1 MKMTN
6 EKIYT
11 IAQQINK
18 ELADLTTYIPAKANF
33 LMQKNMNTIMEAAK
47 EIDNTKI
54 NIAKNYGTLN
64 EESQQYTIP
73 NDKMEVVNKELKD
86 LFSIEQDL
94 SISTVKIDDF
104 GNAEFTPQQMAAL
117 IFMIKEE

>member
-11 IAQQINK
+11 IAQQLNK
-18 ELADLTTYIPAKANF
+18 ELANLTVYIPAKANF
-33 LMQKNMNTIMEAAK
+33 LMQKNINTIMEAAK
-47 EIDNTKI
+47 EIDSTKI
-54 NIAKNYGTLN
+54 NIAKNYGTLD
-64 EESQQYTIP
+64 EESQQYIIP
-73 NDKMEVVNKELKD
+73 NEKIEEANKELTD

>member
-11 IAQQINK
+11 IAQQLDK
-18 ELADLTTYIPAKANF
+18 ELAGLTVYIPAKANF
-33 LMQKNMNTIMEAAK
+33 LMQKNINTIMEAAK

-64 EESQQYTIP
+64 EESRQYIIP
-73 NDKMEVVNKELKD
+73 NEKIEEANKELTD

>member
-11 IAQQINK
+11 IAQQLNK
-18 ELADLTTYIPAKANF
+18 ELADLIAYIPAKANF
-33 LMQKNMNTIMEAAK
+33 LMQKNINTIMEAAK

-73 NDKMEVVNKELKD
+73 NEKMEEVNKELKD

-104 GNAEFTPQQMAAL
+104 GNTEFTPQQMAAL
-117 IFMIKEE
+117 MFMIKEE

>member
-11 IAQQINK
+11 IAQQLNK
-18 ELADLTTYIPAKANF
+18 ELADLTAYIPAKANF
-33 LMQKNMNTIMEAAK
+33 LMQKNINTIMEAAK

-73 NDKMEVVNKELKD
+73 NEKMEEVNKELKD

-104 GNAEFTPQQMAAL
+104 GNTEFTPQQMAAL
-117 IFMIKEE
+117 MFMIKEE